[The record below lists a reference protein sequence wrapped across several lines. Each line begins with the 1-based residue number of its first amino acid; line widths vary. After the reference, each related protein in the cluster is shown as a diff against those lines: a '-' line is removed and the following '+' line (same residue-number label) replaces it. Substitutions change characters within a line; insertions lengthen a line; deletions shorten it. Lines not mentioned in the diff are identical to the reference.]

1 MWEKYELN
9 GKTLSNLYK
18 IKWVEKELKYKADEG
33 SITVKQWGD
42 KETTVKQWADK
53 ETKRKGK
60 SCWKK
65 CNSKYVN

>member
-33 SITVKQWGD
+33 SITVKQW
-42 KETTVKQWADK
+42 EDK

>member
-33 SITVKQWGD
+33 SITVK
-42 KETTVKQWADK
+42 
-53 ETKRKGK
+53 
-60 SCWKK
+60 
-65 CNSKYVN
+65 